1 MYRFIWVLLLLQGI
15 YALQLEEQSFNDP
28 VPNDS
33 YEEICPR

>member
-15 YALQLEEQSFNDP
+15 CAQLEEQSSNDP
-28 VPNDS
+28 IPNDS